1 MLITKPDNE
10 LAKCFKADGP
20 YGLSENLFKGMIDFR
35 FRFHQATFSDAVLE
49 SVLDSI
55 EGFKEKLRKYSCT
68 LAQQTKYTCTLY
80 VVSEA
85 GISVCDAGCSTAVQ
99 TIMMARKF
107 PNSTFFAF
115 DVSSDA
121 VRQAS
126 TRAQQQGGVANLT
139 FGVADGCDM
148 PRDWSE
154 RFDVLVTWDVVHD
167 VPHSSRFLREIRR
180 VLKPGGMFLMIDIN
194 TKSDVADNIGNDS
207 AIGVYGYSLFHCLP
221 TAMAD
226 KHSEGLGAA
235 WGVEM
240 QKEYLQ
246 RTGFISTKQVY
257 PRLDDTRSY
266 FVSYNPTE

>member
-1 MLITKPDNE
+1 MQE
-10 LAKCFKADGP
+10 LNIIMRIWIF
-20 YGLSENLFKGMIDFR
+20 
-35 FRFHQATFSDAVLE
+35 
-49 SVLDSI
+49 
-55 EGFKEKLRKYSCT
+55 
-68 LAQQTKYTCTLY
+68 
-80 VVSEA
+80 SEA

-180 VLKPGGMFLMIDIN
+180 VLKPGGMFLMVDVGLH
-194 TKSDVADNIGNDS
+194 SDPEDNKEFALS
-207 AIGVYGYSLFHCLP
+207 SLLYGCSMFHCMPVSLNFEGG
-221 TAMAD
+221 
-226 KHSEGLGAA
+226 EGLGAV
-235 WGVEM
+235 WGIEK
-240 QKEYLQ
+240 QEEYLKAA
-246 RTGFISTKQVY
+246 GFKNITLLQPNV
-257 PRLDDTRSY
+257 PPGLDAHFAAY
-266 FVSYNPTE
+266 K